1 MLDFDLAVLYMV
13 ETRRLKEAVRRNKLR
28 FPADFMFEL
37 TKQEYLSLRSQ
48 FAALEKKGRGA
59 YAKYLP
65 FAFTEQGISMLSGVL
80 HSERAIE
87 MHIAIM
93 RAFIAIRQF
102 LLRYNDLAEQ
112 IIEIKQSVSNH
123 NEQLSQIYDAIEGLL
138 EEKAE
143 QKRWAERELIGF
155 KK

>member
-1 MLDFDLAVLYMV
+1 
-13 ETRRLKEAVRRNKLR
+13 
-28 FPADFMFEL
+28 
-37 TKQEYLSLRSQ
+37 
-48 FAALEKKGRGA
+48 
-59 YAKYLP
+59 
-65 FAFTEQGISMLSGVL
+65 
-80 HSERAIE
+80 

-102 LLRYNDLAEQ
+102 LLQYNDLAGQ

-138 EEKAE
+138 GEKAE

>member
-1 MLDFDLAVLYMV
+1 
-13 ETRRLKEAVRRNKLR
+13 
-28 FPADFMFEL
+28 
-37 TKQEYLSLRSQ
+37 
-48 FAALEKKGRGA
+48 
-59 YAKYLP
+59 
-65 FAFTEQGISMLSGVL
+65 MLSGVL
-80 HSERAIE
+80 YSERAIE

-102 LLRYNDLAEQ
+102 LLQYNDLAEQ
-112 IIEIKQSVSNH
+112 VIEIKQSVSDR

>member
-1 MLDFDLAVLYMV
+1 
-13 ETRRLKEAVRRNKLR
+13 
-28 FPADFMFEL
+28 
-37 TKQEYLSLRSQ
+37 
-48 FAALEKKGRGA
+48 
-59 YAKYLP
+59 
-65 FAFTEQGISMLSGVL
+65 MLSGVL

-102 LLRYNDLAEQ
+102 LLQYNDLAEQ